1 MNSVSNENNVI
12 EQKRQTDICSK
23 NNFLESYY
31 NIVKVVSNNSVIF
44 TRFSYLVIVYIC
56 PKAFNFSLIKDKTRH
71 QKTDTLQQFL
81 VVNTSE
87 CN

>member
-1 MNSVSNENNVI
+1 M
-12 EQKRQTDICSK
+12 DICSK
-23 NNFLESYY
+23 TNFLEGHY

-56 PKAFNFSLIKDKTRH
+56 LKAFNFSSIKDKTRH
-71 QKTDTLQQFL
+71 QNTDTLQHFL